1 MPATDVK
8 VLQFRPRDFAA
19 PSDQLSRP
27 DIHGCLTDKSGLPQS
42 TAHDELHD
50 ELADAP
56 QCVPGAGNSNIGP
69 APAPRTVR
77 KTTVTIKQ
85 KSRAKKPSPVNVIA
99 RAADRSLSAK
109 EPLVVLERILDRRG
123 STEIFSP
130 ATRTSERSPGPNSP
144 ADFWQIW
151 LQHRDYLRAR
161 SLRFSSGNA
170 ADAEDA
176 LSEAMLKAAQSF
188 QNTAVHNHRAW
199 LLRLVHNACMDRHR
213 SNRRLNRLAQ
223 DITEG
228 DAVSAP
234 AVAIQPDRS
243 PEELLQAIEQI
254 GDLKRAM
261 SALPAFLADPLLRY
275 LDDQSDTEIAGTLK
289 VTKEV
294 IRKRRQIARA
304 LLRRQVTL

>member
-1 MPATDVK
+1 LPATDVK

-27 DIHGCLTDKSGLPQS
+27 EIHGCLTDETQLSKSA
-42 TAHDELHD
+42 AHDELHD
-50 ELADAP
+50 ELAGAP
-56 QCVPGAGNSNIGP
+56 ACAPSAGTSNISP
-69 APAPRTVR
+69 VPAPRTVR

-85 KSRAKKPSPVNVIA
+85 KSRAKKPSPVNVLA
-99 RAADRSLSAK
+99 RAANRSRSAK
-109 EPLVVLERILDRRG
+109 EPLIVLERILDQRDPAEMFAPAVR
-123 STEIFSP
+123 SPKCSP
-130 ATRTSERSPGPNSP
+130 AANSST
-144 ADFWQIW
+144 DFWQIW

-161 SLRFSSGNA
+161 SLRFSSGNS

-223 DITEG
+223 DITEA

-304 LLRRQVTL
+304 LLRRQVTI